1 MRKTD
6 IANHKITWTLLQQNT
21 GNLFEGESFK
31 KNITY
36 QNWLKKKEPL
46 LPPPTLLTYSRDLI
60 MNLLPD
66 EIYNFSFVSKE
77 IEAQGGKRK
86 LLKLLWVESEVCG
99 CQDSPSGGGGW
110 SSVCYWGCSI
120 TRHFKCTSR
129 RGIWHLNFPW
139 MFWHIQL
146 MDMHSSPVLPLVLSI
161 PPNWKEEEGQQPEP
175 RPEALWLSSFPS
187 PRTPSNRLGA
197 HRHSPDIGAR
207 LPLVGSRW

>member
-46 LPPPTLLTYSRDLI
+46 PLPPTLLTYSRDLI

-99 CQDSPSGGGGW
+99 CQDSPSGGGGCPV
-110 SSVCYWGCSI
+110 SATGVAQLPD
-120 TRHFKCTSR
+120 T
-129 RGIWHLNFPW
+129 LNAPLGEAFGTW
-139 MFWHIQL
+139 I
-146 MDMHSSPVLPLVLSI
+146 SPECFAI
-161 PPNWKEEEGQQPEP
+161 
-175 RPEALWLSSFPS
+175 
-187 PRTPSNRLGA
+187 SN
-197 HRHSPDIGAR
+197 
-207 LPLVGSRW
+207 